1 MPKINLYES
10 IINKK
15 LTTELE
21 KVSEAQS
28 IHKKALEVG
37 ESNVVI
43 ASYLKGIIEKGLGYY
58 GSGDEGLDK
67 QIEIS
72 NKLVAYLK
80 DLVEDEDF
88 AAFEIAE
95 QDLLRGVADKQ
106 MKSQQFLDLV
116 PVTSV
121 AESNLFTGSKEDPM
135 VYSELKKEIGTAD
148 RVDLLVS
155 FIKHSGLRLIMDE
168 LIEHT
173 RTKPLRVITTSYMG
187 ASDYSAIK
195 LLAELPNTE
204 VRISYDTNRTRL
216 HAKAYYFHRDTG
228 FSTAYIGS
236 SNMSKAALTEGTE
249 WNLKVSEYSSRH
261 ITDKYKATF
270 ESYWNMNEFQAFDP
284 TKDVDLQLLKRSLKK
299 PMPGHEADFFFEVRP
314 FGYQQEILDQLE
326 IEREI
331 HGSYKNLVV
340 AATGTGKTVVSAFD
354 FKRFYKEQPQAKLL
368 FLAHRKEILD
378 QSLKTFRGILRDS
391 NFGDL
396 WVGGQVPTQFNH
408 VFASVQ
414 TLNRGDKF
422 LQFKADDFDYI
433 VLDETH
439 HSAAISYKRLIGHF
453 EPKILLGLTAT
464 PERMDG
470 ESILG
475 FFNDRIVDEIR
486 LAEAID
492 RKMLSPF
499 HYFGVSEDTDLRGLK
514 WSAGRYD
521 VGQLNDLLIQN
532 QARDQVV
539 LRAIEKYLPDIESI
553 KGLGFCCSKAH
564 AKYMS
569 DLFNRVGIPSTYLE
583 SGSSVEERRNGS
595 TLLKQGQLKFIFV
608 VDLYNEGVDIPEVNT
623 VLFLRPTESSTIFI
637 QQLGRG
643 LRIHEDKEVLT
654 VLDFIGQAHK
664 SYDVRSKFQSLVG
677 RMPHSVKREIEYG
690 FPSLPKSCF
699 IQLERVAK
707 ERIFS
712 SLKNTYVNHAK
723 LQRMVD
729 NFTHESSRAL
739 TLEHFLNHYHL
750 DPKFLYK
757 FGLLMTFKDREG
769 AYRDN
774 PCLGAIKHLH
784 KRFYKF
790 CDVTSVEWIDF
801 LVRYI
806 DHPDMAV
813 SGRERKL
820 LLMTYYTFYKTP
832 PKCSITYFMG
842 DLFRTNRGM
851 VEELKGL
858 LLFNRAKLDHMPKA
872 LNFGGDVPLEL
883 HGIYTVDQILTA
895 MDVHGED
902 QYVSFREGVKYVK
915 DHRCDVFF
923 VTLNKNE
930 KDYNKTTMYK
940 DYAISESLFHWQSQS
955 RTSVESPTG
964 QRYVNQRTNKN
975 NVLLFVRDHKQDE
988 HRQSMGYRCLGFAD
1002 YVSHEGSKPIS
1013 ITYKLRDPMPVVV
1026 YRESAKVV
1034 GVM

>member
-1 MPKINLYES
+1 MPKIALYES

-15 LTTELE
+15 LSTELE

-28 IHKKALEVG
+28 IHKKALESS
-37 ESNVVI
+37 ESNTVI
-43 ASYLKGIIEKGLGYY
+43 ASYLKGIIEQGLGYY
-58 GSGDEGLDK
+58 ASSDKGLDK

-80 DLVEDEDF
+80 ELVDDEDF
-88 AAFEIAE
+88 ASFEITE
-95 QDLLRGVADKQ
+95 QELLRGVVDRH
-106 MKSQQFLDLV
+106 MKPQQFIDLI

-155 FIKHSGLRLIMDE
+155 FIKHSGLRLLMDE

-195 LLAELPNTE
+195 RLAELPNTE

-216 HAKAYYFHRDTG
+216 HAKAYYFHRETG

-249 WNLKVSEYSSRH
+249 WNLKVSEYSSKA
-261 ITDKYKATF
+261 IVNKYKATF
-270 ESYWNMNEFQAFDP
+270 ESYWNMNEFQSFDP

-299 PMPGHEADFFFEVRP
+299 AMPDDEADFFFEVRP
-314 FGYQQEILDQLE
+314 FGYQQEILDKLE

-354 FKRFYKEQPQAKLL
+354 FKRFYKEHPNAKLL
-368 FLAHRKEILD
+368 FLAHRKEILE

-396 WVGGQVPTQFNH
+396 WVGGAVPTQFNH

-414 TLNRGDKF
+414 TLNRGNKYLSF
-422 LQFKADDFDYI
+422 EADAFDYI

-439 HSAAISYKRLIGHF
+439 HSAAVSYKRLIEHF
-453 EPKILLGLTAT
+453 QPKILLGLTAT

-470 ESILG
+470 ESILQ

-499 HYFGVSEDTDLRGLK
+499 HYFGVSEDTDLRGIK

-521 VGQLNDLLIQN
+521 VKQLNDLLIQN
-532 QARDQVV
+532 QARDQIV
-539 LRAIEKYLPDIESI
+539 LRAIEKYLPDIEGI
-553 KGLGFCCSKAH
+553 KALVFCCSKAH

-569 DLFNRVGIPSTYLE
+569 DLFNRLEMPATYLE
-583 SGSSVEERRNGS
+583 SNSSVEERRNAS
-595 TLLKQGQLKFIFV
+595 SLLRQGKIKFICV
-608 VDLYNEGVDIPEVNT
+608 VDLYNEGVDIPEVNA
-623 VLFLRPTESSTIFI
+623 VLFLRPTESPTVFI

-677 RMPHSVKREIEYG
+677 RMPHSVKKEIEYG

-707 ERIFS
+707 ERIFEN
-712 SLKNTYVNHAK
+712 LKQSYVTTAK

-729 NFTHESSRAL
+729 NFPHESTL
-739 TLEHFLNHYHL
+739 TFTLEHFLNHYHL

-757 FGLLMTFKDREG
+757 FGLLMTFKDREA

-774 PCLGAIKHLH
+774 PCLEGIKNLH

-801 LVRYI
+801 LVAYI
-806 DHPDMAV
+806 DAPHMVV
-813 SGRERKL
+813 SERQRKL
-820 LLMTYYTFYKTP
+820 LLMTYYTFYKLA
-832 PKCSITYFMG
+832 PKCSITDFMSR
-842 DLFRTNRGM
+842 FFKENRGM
-851 VEELKGL
+851 AEELKAL
-858 LLFNRAKLDHMPKA
+858 LLFNKAKLDHMPKA
-872 LNFGGDVPLEL
+872 LNVGGDVPLEL
-883 HGIYTVDQILTA
+883 HGVYTMDHVLTA
-895 MDVHGED
+895 MGLITEEKYYQLQV
-902 QYVSFREGVKYVK
+902 GVVYVK
-915 DHRCDVFF
+915 HHCCDVFF

-964 QRYVNQRTNKN
+964 QRYVNQRSNEN
-975 NVLLFVRDHKQDE
+975 RVLLFVRDHKQDE

-1013 ITYKLRDPMPVVV
+1013 ITYKLKAPMPVVV
-1026 YRESAKVV
+1026 YRESAKLL